1 MSAERDPVDALEDI
15 LHNMALAR
23 SFIGDSATVDQVDA
37 DAKTLY
43 SVVRALEV
51 IGEATKRV
59 PSSIRG
65 MDPAI
70 PWKEMAGMRD
80 KLIHAYET
88 VDVELVLK
96 TVRERIPEEEP
107 RVRGVLERLRASS

>member
-1 MSAERDPVDALEDI
+1 VSAERDPVDALEDI
-15 LHNMALAR
+15 LHNMELAR
-23 SFIGDSATVDQVDA
+23 KFIGGSRTVDEVEGDP
-37 DAKTLY
+37 KTLY

-59 PSSIRG
+59 PSSVRQL
-65 MDPAI
+65 DSAL

-88 VDVELVLK
+88 VDVELVPK
-96 TVRERIPEEEP
+96 TVRERIPEVEP
-107 RVRGVLERLRASS
+107 RVLAGLERLKEPE

>member
-1 MSAERDPVDALEDI
+1 MSAERDIVDALEDI
-15 LHNMALAR
+15 LENMEFAK
-23 SFIGDSATVDQVDA
+23 SFMSDSATVDELEGDP
-37 DAKTLY
+37 KTLY

-51 IGEATKRV
+51 IGEATKRL
-59 PSSIRG
+59 PSSVRE
-65 MDPAI
+65 MDAFV

-96 TVRERIPEEEP
+96 TVRERIPEVQSRIRALLDRVGEP
-107 RVRGVLERLRASS
+107 G